1 MKPSAALRLIAA
13 LLLCLLVVLPGC
25 RTVQAEDLCAGLTPN
40 PVAARAADDPFVASQ
55 MRFAVSLFREV
66 TASGGE
72 NVLLSPLLVQ
82 LALAMT
88 ANGAAGQT
96 LEEMQALLGGSIP
109 LAELNEYLHTYVN
122 GLPSGEQFRLHLAN
136 SVWFRDDE
144 SRISPEPDFLQTVA
158 DYYAAQV
165 YAAPFDE
172 QTVEDI
178 NNWVSRNTDG
188 MIDRMIADI
197 PPEAVMYLISA
208 LAFDAEWEA
217 GYDASDIREGVFTAA
232 SGQRQTVQMMHST
245 ESRYFETDN
254 AIGFFKDY
262 QGGSYSFVGIL
273 PDADLPLA
281 DYVAGLDAAALLSA
295 MQSAREGLV
304 SVVMPQFSYA
314 DERTL
319 NDCLC
324 ALAMPSAFVRGQAD
338 FSGIQQG
345 KGEVFYISQVLHKAY
360 ISVDEKGT
368 QAGAAA
374 AVIVAD
380 GVGSSEPISIE
391 RTVLLDRPFL
401 YLIVDNATNLP
412 LLIGTVTSVA

>member
-25 RTVQAEDLCAGLTPN
+25 RTVQAEDLCADLTPN

-96 LEEMQALLGGSIP
+96 LEEMEALLGGSIP

-136 SVWFRDDE
+136 SVWFRE
-144 SRISPEPDFLQTVA
+144 NENQISPEPDFLQTVA

-262 QGGSYSFVGIL
+262 RGGSYSFVGIL

-281 DYVAGLDAAALLSA
+281 DYVAGLGAAALLSA

-324 ALAMPSAFVRGQAD
+324 ALGMPSAFVRGQAD

-345 KGEVFYISQVLHKAY
+345 KGEDFYISQVLHKAY

-374 AVIVAD
+374 AVIVANGD
-380 GVGSSEPISIE
+380 GSSEPISIE